1 MRAGTRAPKSPPAE
15 RRDRPPVRRSGLS
28 TAARLFDGAAAGYDD
43 DMRRGLGRFGKDIGY
58 YAEYKARLLREQFP
72 GPVPSILEFGCG
84 VGRNLPHL
92 RRLFPESRL
101 SGCDV
106 SRASL
111 DLARI
116 RCPDASFFEC
126 GRRPGPEGPFDLIL
140 IAGVL
145 HHITTDEERRAAF
158 EQVRGSLRR
167 GGRVAIFEHNPR
179 NPVVT
184 ASLRRISWDDDA
196 DLLRMEAA
204 CVLLERCG
212 FRVLEKRYVLFV
224 PPLLKRLAFLDSR
237 LSRCP
242 LGAQY
247 FIEAGT

>member
-1 MRAGTRAPKSPPAE
+1 MRAGTHGPNSARKGGP
-15 RRDRPPVRRSGLS
+15 DRPPVRRSGPS
-28 TAARLFDGAAAGYDD
+28 TAALLFDGAAAGYDD
-43 DMRRGLGRFGKDIGY
+43 DMRRGLGRFGDDIGY
-58 YAEYKARLLREQFP
+58 YAEYKARLLRERFP

-101 SGCDV
+101 SGCDI

-111 DLARI
+111 DLART

-126 GRRPGPEGPFDLIL
+126 GRSGPEGPFDLIL

-145 HHITTDEERRAAF
+145 HHITTDEERRDAL
-158 EQVRGSLRR
+158 EQARRRLRS
-167 GGRVAIFEHNPR
+167 GGRVGIFEHNPR

-184 ASLRRISWDDDA
+184 ASLRRIPWDNDA
-196 DLLRMEAA
+196 EPLRMEAA
-204 CVLLERCG
+204 CVLLERG
-212 FRVLEKRYVLFV
+212 GYRILEKRYVLFV
-224 PPLLKRLAFLDSR
+224 PPMLKRLAFLDSR

-247 FIEAGT
+247 YIEAGT